1 MSSRQQQLQQQQL
14 NSFRQQA
21 APNAAK
27 AVQYVCRLLRSY
39 GIDTLTPELV
49 RQAKFDAAEVSCMPH
64 KLLFLLQHQHDVL

>member
-1 MSSRQQQLQQQQL
+1 MSSRQQQHQQQQQIGA
-14 NSFRQQA
+14 RQQT

-49 RQAKFDAAEVSCMPH
+49 RQAKFNAAEVNCMSNKPP
-64 KLLFLLQHQHDVL
+64 VLPQQ